1 MQRIRLAVAK
11 AIIATAFSGWIGF
24 SSAIEL
30 GPIQL
35 VSKPGEAFQA
45 RIDITDLGDT
55 QAGQLLPG
63 LAPKSEF
70 DRLGVPRSSA
80 LADLTFELVPAD
92 DQAQVIIRS
101 TNPINDLALEFLL
114 ELYSPNSRIVKAYS
128 LLFDPP
134 ADAAPMPLSD
144 QIIEVGQRT
153 LWSIA
158 REVKPEG
165 ADINQTMLALLNTN
179 PDVFERQNINGLI
192 PGSRLQIPTA
202 EALASI
208 PAPLA
213 KQLVEQ
219 QHEDWANG
227 VATSDA
233 PVVVAVEAPKATDAE
248 VTESDVETVSLA
260 EYQALQQQ
268 IAALETQL
276 VQANAQR
283 AEIQNALAQDS
294 EQANQTLAQLER
306 SLQNEQRERQ
316 AREQESERLSAALTR
331 VREELA
337 ARKFKPGIN
346 RSATYGTRGTSQ
358 PSASR
363 ASSGQ

>member
-1 MQRIRLAVAK
+1 M
-11 AIIATAFSGWIGF
+11 
-24 SSAIEL
+24 
-30 GPIQL
+30 
-35 VSKPGEAFQA
+35 
-45 RIDITDLGDT
+45 GDT
-55 QAGQLLPG
+55 GRPAAAWFG
-63 LAPKSEF
+63 PKSEF
-70 DRLGVPRSSA
+70 DRLRATFAGLGRS
-80 LADLTFELVPAD
+80 DLELVPAD

-134 ADAAPMPLSD
+134 EDAAPMPLSD

-192 PGSRLQIPTA
+192 PVLACKYPMA

-219 QHEDWANG
+219 QHEDWAM
-227 VATSDA
+227 
-233 PVVVAVEAPKATDAE
+233 
-248 VTESDVETVSLA
+248 
-260 EYQALQQQ
+260 AL
-268 IAALETQL
+268 
-276 VQANAQR
+276 R
-283 AEIQNALAQDS
+283 R
-294 EQANQTLAQLER
+294 QTLRWLWR
-306 SLQNEQRERQ
+306 SRRLKRPMQR
-316 AREQESERLSAALTR
+316 SPNPTLKL
-331 VREELA
+331 
-337 ARKFKPGIN
+337 FH
-346 RSATYGTRGTSQ
+346 
-358 PSASR
+358 
-363 ASSGQ
+363 